1 MRCVFGTFVLM
12 VVLMPSSAVPETLN
26 KAFFCGDMYQD
37 HYSSVQALFVSNWV
51 TPEGLQGIEC
61 VVEIDLDDSGLAA
74 RINFT
79 YCPSDDALR
88 DSVKQAISDT
98 GPVPIVD
105 IEECR
110 AVPLEITFRSAVE

>member
-1 MRCVFGTFVLM
+1 MQVL
-12 VVLMPSSAVPETLN
+12 VPSPAVSEMLN
-26 KAFFCGDMYQD
+26 KVFLCGDIYQD
-37 HYSSVQALFVSNWV
+37 HNRSVQALFVSNWV
-51 TPEGLQGIEC
+51 PPEDLQGIEC
-61 VVEIDLDDSGLAA
+61 IVEIDLDDSGLAA

-79 YCPSDDALR
+79 NCPSGEALR

-110 AVPLEITFRSAVE
+110 AVPLEIIFQSVVE